1 MKKIF
6 AILITI
12 IMCFTILTACTY
24 PTSQGTSNSSS
35 SSVETID
42 YSYEKIDV
50 HFNVINDILTSSQD
64 EPTSSTDEPTSSS
77 DEPTSSTSESTSTSE
92 DSSQSCSTSENP
104 KPIVPPQGVDLK
116 TVLKSIRKTVVE
128 VYAYILDEKT
138 KAVSSINV
146 GSGVIIANSEEKNLS
161 YIVTCHDVIEDV
173 DSVEIKTI
181 EGETFD
187 AKFIGSDPD
196 SNLCVMS
203 IEKCLP
209 SATVYTGSEIEVG
222 EEVVAIGNALGITGG
237 TVTTGIIS
245 ASYKDVVIGG
255 KKKSLL
261 LTDAAV
267 NEGNSGGGLF
277 TKSGYLIGIVD
288 DGHNKD
294 ILNNINGIGIA
305 IPSGNMLEV
314 TTELMRT
321 YTGERPGYIE
331 GKYNLGLVVNDY
343 YSSKWTT
350 QPYVY
355 ILSLDPSGCL
365 YKAGLK
371 VNDRLVSVVYGDET
385 YVVTNAKAFVEF
397 VDTEP
402 FKVGDTVTFNI
413 IRNERAS
420 TVQVPILQY
429 IYGLS

>member
-1 MKKIF
+1 MKKLF
-6 AILITI
+6 AIIITI
-12 IMCFTILTACTY
+12 TMCFTLLTACTY
-24 PTSQGTSNSSS
+24 PTSQGSSNSSS
-35 SSVETID
+35 TSVETID

-50 HFNVINDILTSSQD
+50 HFNVINDIPTSSG
-64 EPTSSTDEPTSSS
+64 EPTSSTDKPTSS
-77 DEPTSSTSESTSTSE
+77 DEPI
-92 DSSQSCSTSENP
+92 STSENNSQSGSTGEDP
-104 KPIVPPQGVDLK
+104 KPVVPQGGDLK

-138 KAVSSINV
+138 KAVSSVNV
-146 GSGVIIANSEEKNLS
+146 GSGVIVANSEEKGLS

-181 EGETFD
+181 DGETFD

-209 SATVYTGSEIEVG
+209 SATVYTGLEIEVG
-222 EEVVAIGNALGITGG
+222 EEVVAIGNALGNYGG

-245 ASYKDVVIGG
+245 ASYKDIVIGG

-288 DGHNKD
+288 DGYNKD
-294 ILNNINGIGIA
+294 ILNNINGIGVA

-371 VNDRLVSVVYGDET
+371 VNDRLVSVVYGNET
-385 YVVTNAKAFVEF
+385 YEVTNAKSFVEF
-397 VDTEP
+397 VDTDP